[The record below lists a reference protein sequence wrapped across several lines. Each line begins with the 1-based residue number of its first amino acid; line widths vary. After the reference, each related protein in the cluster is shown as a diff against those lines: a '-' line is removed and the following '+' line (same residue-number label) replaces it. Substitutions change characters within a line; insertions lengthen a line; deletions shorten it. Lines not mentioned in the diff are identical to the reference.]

1 MVMIHRKKSDNYDR
15 SIGQTGNDTLSWVQT
30 DETFSGV
37 ITYRVSQTNRLV
49 IMTTNR
55 SEPVIRELR
64 TGVQI
69 KYVISVIM
77 WSMILKQT

>member
-55 SEPVIRELR
+55 RAGNPGTPDGGYKSN
-64 TGVQI
+64 
-69 KYVISVIM
+69 M
-77 WSMILKQT
+77 